1 MDSKEL
7 CRLIILMI
15 LIKDPLAM
23 TQDRSVKVLVVM
35 VGSVNIVGQ
44 LLSIWPRLVQYDALS
59 FCRSKF
65 FEPVYKAL
73 DMGPRAKFSFKRR
86 TFLIRSKMI

>member
-15 LIKDPLAM
+15 LIKDPLAA
-23 TQDRSVKVLVVM
+23 THIRSVKVLAVM

-59 FCRSKF
+59 FYRSKIF
-65 FEPVYKAL
+65 GPVYKAL
-73 DMGPRAKFSFKRR
+73 DMGLRHSKYIRAVCS
-86 TFLIRSKMI
+86 

>member
-15 LIKDPLAM
+15 LIKDPLAT

-44 LLSIWPRLVQYDALS
+44 LLSIWPRLVQYS
-59 FCRSKF
+59 MMPCPSIGPNF
-65 FEPVYKAL
+65 L
-73 DMGPRAKFSFKRR
+73 DQSTK
-86 TFLIRSKMI
+86 L